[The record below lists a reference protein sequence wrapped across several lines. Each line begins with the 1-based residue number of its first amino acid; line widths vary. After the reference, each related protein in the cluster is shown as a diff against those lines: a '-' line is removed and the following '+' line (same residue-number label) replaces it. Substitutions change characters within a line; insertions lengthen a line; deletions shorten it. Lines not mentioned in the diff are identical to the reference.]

1 MISVVIIEDD
11 FISSDLL
18 VSLLNEMDEEIEVK
32 TVIRSVKEGIDFLR
46 MHPEADLIFS
56 DIQLSEGL

>member
-18 VSLLNEMDEEIEVK
+18 ISYLNEMDEIEIKAVL
-32 TVIRSVKEGIDFLR
+32 RSVKDGIDFLR
-46 MHPEADLIFS
+46 IHPEADLILS
-56 DIQLSEGL
+56 DIQ